1 MSPILSRYSYFY
13 IVCEGTSEK
22 DIIKWIEKEGLFFT
36 DNSNISLEYLNYRS
50 VRKKQAFI
58 DDIPTTDTEGKVA
71 ILYVHDSKKEKFWG
85 KNNCIYNIPVINVL
99 TCPEIEIL
107 LILKEPNLKDAW
119 CKNKYKQK
127 PSEVCSKFYKTNV
140 KKSSFLV
147 DQFDSLED
155 LFEVCKEYKRIHK
168 GTKNQNDL
176 TLYDIIKE

>member
-1 MSPILSRYSYFY
+1 MSPILSNYSYFY
-13 IVCEGTSEK
+13 IVCEGTSES
-22 DIIKWIEKEGLFFT
+22 DIIDWIQDENRFF
-36 DNSNISLEYLNYRS
+36 SNNINFDYKYSRSTSGKRKLLNKISS
-50 VRKKQAFI
+50 
-58 DDIPTTDTEGKVA
+58 TDTGGEVA
-71 ILYVHDSKKEKFWG
+71 ILYVHDSKREDFLG
-85 KNNCIYNIPVINVL
+85 KNNHIYNIPVINVL
-99 TCPEIEIL
+99 TCPEIEVL
-107 LILKEPNLKDAW
+107 LILKEPKLRNPWLRNTNRK
-119 CKNKYKQK
+119 K